1 VAGSGSVVAARTG
14 LLPRSRGNPV
24 TMSDRDENERVEREI
39 LGGSYGPGVLD
50 EPSTYNPERGDDDPG
65 LSSTLPARTD
75 TEQLQDG
82 GPQGMPGVATTTG
95 GTAGPNSFRTP
106 PRSGPGVANTTTG
119 DATTGAMETPVDG
132 YVSDAS
138 SNAVD

>member
-1 VAGSGSVVAARTG
+1 MSDSNESVEKEIAGS
-14 LLPRSRGNPV
+14 
-24 TMSDRDENERVEREI
+24 D
-39 LGGSYGPGVLD
+39 YGPGIFD
-50 EPSTYNPERGDDDPG
+50 GPSTFRPEKGNDADG
-65 LSSTLPARTD
+65 LSSTVPAGTD
-75 TEQLQDG
+75 TDQLQDG
-82 GPQGMPGVATTTG
+82 GPGPADGGIMTTTG
-95 GTAGPNSFRTP
+95 GNAGPNSFKAR